1 MTPISRSEALVSL
14 VLGTDPRMRMRTRL
28 CLLASVLYLGWIC
41 VISLGIE
48 AGLFISA
55 QAAQWAIALNVLA
68 MLSGYPIVRSGK
80 SMHWADPALVLP
92 QMLGAQA
99 LACFAYATAPDA
111 RGALM
116 QWMCFIQVF
125 GLFSLNPHEVKWSG
139 SGSIL
144 LLALMLLISTSIGL
158 DQFSAGEQT
167 LRVILQGFVMGVLCW
182 VSYHYSLMR
191 GRVRAQ
197 KQELTQAVADVQN
210 IIEHDALTGLYN
222 RRHMQ
227 ILLEA
232 EMERCRRSG
241 HSFCIALVDLD
252 HFKFINETYG
262 PHLGDEVLRNFARH
276 IRLILRETDV
286 VARWGGEEFLLIM
299 PDTNPSERAKV
310 GLERLRRS
318 LMLQTMSLQ
327 APDLRATFSA
337 GIAVYHADETMD
349 QVLDRADR
357 ALYQAKAAGRART
370 VLSAD
375 DDLAPIHKPAASPST
390 SCKA

>member
-1 MTPISRSEALVSL
+1 MTARSRSDKLADWI
-14 VLGTDPRMRMRTRL
+14 LGTDPRMRGRTRL
-28 CLLASVLYLGWIC
+28 CLLVSALYLVWIC
-41 VISLGIE
+41 VISLGIQ
-48 AGLFISA
+48 AGLFISLH
-55 QAAQWAIALNVLA
+55 AAQWAIALNVVA
-68 MLSGYPIVRSGK
+68 MLIGYPIVRSGR

-92 QMLGAQA
+92 QMLGAQG

-125 GLFSLNPHEVKWSG
+125 GLFSLSPREVRISG
-139 SGSIL
+139 SGAIL
-144 LLALMLLISTSIGL
+144 VLVVMLLIAATLGL
-158 DQFSAGEQT
+158 PDFNPGEQT
-167 LRVILQGFVMGVLCW
+167 LRVILQSFVMAILCW

-191 GRVRAQ
+191 GRVRLQ
-197 KQELTQAVADVQN
+197 KLELTDAVKAVQD

-227 ILLEA
+227 ILLQA
-232 EMERCRRSG
+232 EMDRSQRSK
-241 HSFCIALVDLD
+241 HRFCVALVDLD

-262 PHLGDEVLRNFARH
+262 PHVGDEVLRNFARH
-276 IRLILRETDV
+276 VRLILRETDII
-286 VARWGGEEFLLIM
+286 ARWGGEEFLLIM

-318 LMLQTMSLQ
+318 LMLQTMSMK

-337 GIAVYHADETMD
+337 GIAIYHEGETMD

-357 ALYQAKAAGRART
+357 ALYQAKDQGRSRT

-375 DDLAPIHKPAASPST
+375 DVALLQSASQPSGQ
-390 SCKA
+390 A

>member
-1 MTPISRSEALVSL
+1 MNW
-14 VLGTDPRMRMRTRL
+14 VLGTDPRMRGRTRL
-28 CLLASVLYLGWIC
+28 CLLASVLYLVWIC
-41 VISLGIE
+41 LISTGIE
-48 AGLFISA
+48 AGLFISDR
-55 QAAQWAIALNVLA
+55 AAQWAVALNVLA
-68 MLSGYPIVRSGK
+68 MLAGYPLVRSGK

-92 QMLGAQA
+92 QMLGAQV

-125 GLFSLNPHEVKWSG
+125 GLFSLSPREVKLSG

-144 LLALMLLISTSIGL
+144 ILVLMLFIASSLCVPA
-158 DQFSAGEQT
+158 FNPGEQT
-167 LRVILQGFVMGVLCW
+167 LRVVMQGFVMGILCW

-197 KQELTQAVADVQN
+197 KQELTQTVQAVQD

-227 ILLEA
+227 ILLQG
-232 EMERCRRSG
+232 EMDRCHRSG
-241 HSFCIALVDLD
+241 HRFCIALVDLD

-262 PHLGDEVLRNFARH
+262 PYVGDEVLKNFARH
-276 IRLILRETDV
+276 TRMILRETDV
-286 VARWGGEEFLLIM
+286 IARWGGEEFLLIM

-318 LMLQTMSLQ
+318 LLLQTMSAQ

-337 GIAVYHADETMD
+337 GIAVYHPGETMD

-357 ALYQAKAAGRART
+357 ALYQAKNQGRSRT

-375 DDLAPIHKPAASPST
+375 DVLLQSQTQGQA
-390 SCKA
+390 

>member
-1 MTPISRSEALVSL
+1 MNW
-14 VLGTDPRMRMRTRL
+14 VLGTDPRMRGRTRL
-28 CLLASVLYLGWIC
+28 CLLASVLYLVWIC
-41 VISLGIE
+41 LISSGIE
-48 AGLFISA
+48 AGLFISDH
-55 QAAQWAIALNVLA
+55 AAQWAIALNVLA
-68 MLSGYPIVRSGK
+68 MLIGYPLVRSGK

-125 GLFSLNPHEVKWSG
+125 GLFSLSPREVKLSG

-144 LLALMLLISTSIGL
+144 ILVLMLFIASSIGL
-158 DQFSAGEQT
+158 PSFNPGEQT
-167 LRVILQGFVMGVLCW
+167 LRVVMQGFVMGILCW

-197 KQELTQAVADVQN
+197 KQELTLTVKAVQD

-227 ILLEA
+227 ILLQA
-232 EMERCRRSG
+232 EMDRCHRSG
-241 HSFCIALVDLD
+241 HRFCIALVDLD
-252 HFKFINETYG
+252 HFKFINETFG
-262 PHLGDEVLRNFARH
+262 PHIGDEVLKNFGRH
-276 IRLILRETDV
+276 TRMILRETDV
-286 VARWGGEEFLLIM
+286 IARWGGEEFLLIM

-318 LMLQTMSLQ
+318 LLLQTMSNK

-337 GIAVYHADETMD
+337 GIAVYHQGETMD

-357 ALYQAKAAGRART
+357 ALYQAKDQGRSRT

-375 DDLAPIHKPAASPST
+375 DVLLQSQAQSQAQRQP
-390 SCKA
+390 